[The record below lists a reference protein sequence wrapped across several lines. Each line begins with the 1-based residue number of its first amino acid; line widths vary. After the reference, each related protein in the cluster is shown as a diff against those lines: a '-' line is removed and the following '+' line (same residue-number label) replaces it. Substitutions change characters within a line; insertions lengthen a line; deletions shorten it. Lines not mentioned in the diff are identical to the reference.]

1 MVSSRPFQSLE
12 SLSLADRVLFNQF
25 SRGPSEVVPY
35 HVVHHAFEAIAAAHP
50 DVTAV
55 RHYDGTTITYREL
68 NRRANIL
75 ANELRT
81 THGLRKGDRVVL
93 VYSRCIEMVVFI
105 FAVLKAGGQYVPLDG
120 GIIPEDTLGYDIADS
135 QAPVVLCLPRFREKV
150 LRSVPEDRRDVVRVV
165 DLDENSW
172 IWKHGNAGHPGV
184 IVKPEDGAYVIY
196 TSGTTGRPKGV
207 DVRHEGVT
215 NTLLAEPSKLGIRVG
230 KNVAQQLNVGFDMCA
245 WEILGTM
252 MNGGTLHIR
261 GSGNDLW
268 KDCLQ
273 RVDTVIATPSV
284 VLKHMARREEFPN
297 VRTIAVG
304 GEPCPFALAE
314 KWAPH
319 IKFWNVCG
327 PTEISILNTA
337 HLHRPGAVLS
347 IGKPNPNTNV
357 YVLDDDENPVPI
369 GQPGTMWAGG
379 PGVSRGYLNLP
390 ELTAQ
395 RYKIDK
401 FTQDGRMMFN
411 TGDLARWLEDGSL
424 EPLGRKDDQ
433 VKISGFRVELDG
445 VSRAIE
451 RHPAVTKGCALKID
465 EKLWGFY
472 SAASPVDEAEL
483 KVIVGEGQPFY
494 AVPTVWKYLP
504 VIELTANGKV
514 DKRVLRDIAGGAAP
528 APAPAA
534 LPSGPG
540 SFSVPRPPPIAVG
553 LPTPPKSSGG
563 SSVSTEV
570 ASPTKSEGGLTLV
583 DSRNF
588 TLVHSRSTSDPDME
602 KSGAFGSEIEHEDD
616 EPEKQVDHE
625 LPSKN
630 GFHGWRWI
638 RHRGLNAYR
647 KLFGVIFVANLAV
660 FALLL
665 WNARDAGFSLPLN
678 HLATAVSA
686 NLLGAVLLRQDY
698 VVNFLFWACSRVP
711 TSFPLAI
718 RRHFARVYHN
728 GGVHSGCA
736 VSATVWW
743 VIFTGAATG
752 NFLASETIYPVSIV
766 TLTLTYLIL
775 LLLLGILVMAYP
787 TIRAKMHDQF
797 EWTHRF
803 AGWSALALVWAHV
816 IATAAGSATP
826 QEPLGITLAKTP
838 ALYLVAATTISIALP
853 WMRLRRVKVVP
864 EPLSKHAVRLH
875 FDFTTPGPCTSRGVR
890 ITDRPM
896 VEWHAFAAIP
906 EPDGPGFSIVVSKA
920 GDWTKKIIENPPTSI
935 WTRGTPA
942 SGVLAV
948 APLFKKMVLVATGS
962 GIGPCLP
969 VLMERRVPAR
979 VVWSTKN
986 PLKTY
991 GQGIMDTILKAD
1003 PEALIWDTDKLGRP
1017 NLVQLAYNVY
1027 KESGAECVAII
1038 SNGPTTNK
1046 FVYQMESRGIPAF
1059 GPIWDS

>member
-12 SLSLADRVLFNQF
+12 NLSLADRVLFNQF
-25 SRGPSEVVPY
+25 SRGPSGSVPY
-35 HVVHHAFEAIAAAHP
+35 HVVHHAFESIAAAHP

-55 RHYDGTTITYREL
+55 RHYDGTSITYREL
-68 NRRANIL
+68 NRRANVL
-75 ANELRT
+75 ANELRGT
-81 THGLRKGDRVVL
+81 YGVRKGDRVVL

-105 FAVLKAGGQYVPLDG
+105 LAVLKAGGQYVPLDG

-135 QAPVVLCLPRFREKV
+135 NAPVVLCLPKFREKV
-150 LRSVPEDRRDVVRVV
+150 LRSIPSDRRDLVRVV
-165 DLDENSW
+165 DLDGNDW
-172 IWKHGNAGHPGV
+172 LWKHGNAGHPGV
-184 IVKPEDGAYVIY
+184 VVKPEDGAYVIY

-215 NTLLAEPSKLGIRVG
+215 NTLLLEPSKLGIRVG

-245 WEILGTM
+245 WEILGTV

-268 KDCLQ
+268 TDCLR

-284 VLKHMARREEFPN
+284 VLKHMSRPEDFPN

-304 GEPCPFALAE
+304 GEPCPLALAE
-314 KWAPH
+314 QWAPYV
-319 IKFWNVCG
+319 KFWNVCG

-337 HLHRPGAVLS
+337 HLHRPGKTLS

-357 YVLDDDENPVPI
+357 YVLDENENPVPI
-369 GQPGTMWAGG
+369 GEPGVMWAGG

-395 RYKIDK
+395 RYKLDK
-401 FTQDGRMMFN
+401 FTKDGRMMFN

-451 RHPAVTKGCALKID
+451 KCPGVVKGCALKID
-465 EKLWGFY
+465 DRLWGFY
-472 SAASPVDEAEL
+472 SAPAPIEESRL
-483 KVIVGEGQPFY
+483 KAVVGEGQPFY
-494 AVPTVWKYLP
+494 AVPTIWRYLP
-504 VIELTANGKV
+504 AIELTPNGKV
-514 DKRVLRDIAGGAAP
+514 DKRALHDIAGGAAK
-528 APAPAA
+528 A
-534 LPSGPG
+534 
-540 SFSVPRPPPIAVG
+540 PPPLPLAPIATG
-553 LPTPPKSSGG
+553 MSTPETTSSA
-563 SSVSTEV
+563 SSVMTAV
-570 ASPTKSEGGLTLV
+570 SPTTSEGGLTLV
-583 DSRNF
+583 DSRTF
-588 TLVHSRSTSDPDME
+588 TVIDPRRDLDLE
-602 KSGAFGSEIEHEDD
+602 KTAAFVAEEV
-616 EPEKQVDHE
+616 EKQEEGDDYE

-630 GFHGWRWI
+630 GFYGWRWI

-647 KLFGVIFVANLAV
+647 KLFGVIFLSNLAV

-665 WNARDAGFSLPLN
+665 WDSRNTNFSLPLN
-678 HLATAVSA
+678 HLATAVAA
-686 NLLGAVLLRQDY
+686 NLLGAVLLRQEY
-698 VVNFLFWACSRVP
+698 VVNFIFWVCSSVP
-711 TSFPLAI
+711 TSVPLSI

-752 NFLASETIYPVSIV
+752 NFLAPRSLYSVNLV
-766 TLTLTYLIL
+766 TLVLTYLIL
-775 LLLLGILVMAYP
+775 LLLLMILVMAYP
-787 TIRAKMHDQF
+787 SIRAKMHDQF

-803 AGWSALALVWAHV
+803 AGWTALALVWAHV
-816 IATAAGSATP
+816 IATAASVSS
-826 QEPLGITLAKTP
+826 EPLGPALAKTP
-838 ALYLVAATTISIALP
+838 ALYLVAATTLSIALP

-875 FDFTTPGPCTSRGVR
+875 FDFCTPPPCTSRGVR

-906 EPDGPGFSIVVSKA
+906 EPSGKGFSIVVSKA
-920 GDWTKKIIENPPTSI
+920 GDWTKRIIENPPTSI

-991 GQGIMDTILKAD
+991 GQGVMDTILAAD
-1003 PEALIWDTDKLGRP
+1003 PDALIWDTDQMGRP

-1038 SNGPTTNK
+1038 SNGPTVNK

>member
-1 MVSSRPFQSLE
+1 MVSSRSFHSLE

-25 SRGPSEVVPY
+25 SRGPSDVIPY
-35 HVVHHAFEAIAAAHP
+35 HVVHHAFESIAAAHP

-75 ANELRT
+75 ANELRG

-105 FAVLKAGGQYVPLDG
+105 LAVLKAGGQYVPLDG

-135 QAPVVLCLPRFREKV
+135 GAPVVLCLPKFREKV
-150 LRSVPEDRRDVVRVV
+150 LRSIPDDRQDVVRVV
-165 DLDENSW
+165 DLDANSW
-172 IWKHGNAGHPGV
+172 LWKHGNAGHPGV

-268 KDCLQ
+268 TDCLQ

-284 VLKHMARREEFPN
+284 VLKHMPNREDFPN
-297 VRTIAVG
+297 IRTIAVG
-304 GEPCPFALAE
+304 GEPCPLALAE
-314 KWAPH
+314 QWAPY

-337 HLHRPGAVLS
+337 HLHKPGKTLS

-357 YVLDDDENPVPI
+357 YVLDENENPVPI
-369 GQPGTMWAGG
+369 GQPGVMWAGG

-390 ELTAQ
+390 ELTSQ
-395 RYKIDK
+395 RYKLDK

-451 RHPAVTKGCALKID
+451 KHSAVTKGCALKIED
-465 EKLWGFY
+465 RLWGFY
-472 SAASPVDEAEL
+472 SAAAPIDEAEL
-483 KVIVGEGQPFY
+483 KTIVGEGQPFY

-504 VIELTANGKV
+504 VIELTPNGKV
-514 DKRVLRDIAGGAAP
+514 DKRVLRDIAGGAT
-528 APAPAA
+528 
-534 LPSGPG
+534 PSP
-540 SFSVPRPPPIAVG
+540 PLPPISTSMS
-553 LPTPPKSSGG
+553 TPQTG
-563 SSVSTEV
+563 SSASSIRTEV
-570 ASPTKSEGGLTLV
+570 ASPTKSESGCTLV

-588 TLVHSRSTSDPDME
+588 TVVPSRGSDPDLE
-602 KSGAFGSEIEHEDD
+602 KTAAFVEEEA
-616 EPEKQVDHE
+616 EKQEDYE

-647 KLFGVIFVANLAV
+647 KLFGVIFLANLATFV
-660 FALLL
+660 FLL
-665 WNARDAGFSLPLN
+665 WDARENNFSLPLN
-678 HLATAVSA
+678 HLATAVAA

-698 VVNFLFWACSRVP
+698 VVNFIFWLCSRVP
-711 TSFPLAI
+711 TSVPLSI

-752 NFLASETIYPVSIV
+752 NFLASNPLHSVSLI
-766 TLTLTYLIL
+766 TLVLTYLIL
-775 LLLLGILVMAYP
+775 LLLLAILVMAYP
-787 TIRAKMHDQF
+787 SIRGKMHDQF

-816 IATAAGSATP
+816 VATAASSASPTA
-826 QEPLGITLAKTP
+826 PLGATLAKTP
-838 ALYLVAATTISIALP
+838 ALYLVALTTLSIALP

-920 GDWTKKIIENPPTSI
+920 GDWTKRIIENPPTSI

-1003 PEALIWDTDKLGRP
+1003 PDALIWDTDQLGRP

>member
-35 HVVHHAFEAIAAAHP
+35 HVVHHAFESIAAAHP

-184 IVKPEDGAYVIY
+184 VVKPEDGAYVIY

-230 KNVAQQLNVGFDMCA
+230 KNVAQQLN
-245 WEILGTM
+245 
-252 MNGGTLHIR
+252 
-261 GSGNDLW
+261 
-268 KDCLQ
+268 
-273 RVDTVIATPSV
+273 
-284 VLKHMARREEFPN
+284 
-297 VRTIAVG
+297 
-304 GEPCPFALAE
+304 
-314 KWAPH
+314 
-319 IKFWNVCG
+319 
-327 PTEISILNTA
+327 
-337 HLHRPGAVLS
+337 
-347 IGKPNPNTNV
+347 
-357 YVLDDDENPVPI
+357 
-369 GQPGTMWAGG
+369 
-379 PGVSRGYLNLP
+379 
-390 ELTAQ
+390 

-472 SAASPVDEAEL
+472 SAAAPVDEAEL
-483 KVIVGEGQPFY
+483 KLIVGEGQPFY

-528 APAPAA
+528 AA
-534 LPSGPG
+534 LPTGPG

-563 SSVSTEV
+563 SSVGTEI

-602 KSGAFGSEIEHEDD
+602 KSGAFGAAEIEHEDD

-665 WNARDAGFSLPLN
+665 WNARDVGFSLPLN

-1003 PEALIWDTDKLGRP
+1003 PDALIWDTDKLGRP

>member
-1 MVSSRPFQSLE
+1 MVSSRSFHSLE

-25 SRGPSEVVPY
+25 SRGPSDSIPY
-35 HVVHHAFEAIAAAHP
+35 QVIHHAFESIAAAHP
-50 DVTAV
+50 DATAV

-68 NRRANIL
+68 NRRANVL
-75 ANELRT
+75 ANELRGSY
-81 THGLRKGDRVVL
+81 GLQKGDRVVL

-135 QAPVVLCLPRFREKV
+135 NAPVVLCLPKFREKV
-150 LRSVPEDRRDVVRVV
+150 LRSLPSDRRDLVRVV
-165 DLDENSW
+165 DLDAHSW
-172 IWKHGNAGHPGV
+172 LWKNGNAGHPGV

-268 KDCLQ
+268 TDCLQ

-284 VLKHMARREEFPN
+284 VLKHMARREDFPN
-297 VRTIAVG
+297 IKTIAVG
-304 GEPCPFALAE
+304 GEPCPLALAE
-314 KWAPH
+314 QWAPYV
-319 IKFWNVCG
+319 KFWNVCG

-337 HLHRPGAVLS
+337 HLHKPGKTLS

-369 GQPGTMWAGG
+369 GEPGVMWAGG

-395 RYKIDK
+395 RYKPDK
-401 FTQDGRMMFN
+401 FTKDGRMMFN

-451 RHPAVTKGCALKID
+451 TCPGVVKGCALKIED
-465 EKLWGFY
+465 RLWGFY
-472 SAASPVDEAEL
+472 SAPSPVDETQL
-483 KVIVGEGQPFY
+483 KAVVGEGQPFY
-494 AVPTVWKYLP
+494 AVPTVWMYLP
-504 VIELTANGKV
+504 VIELTPNGKV
-514 DKRVLRDIAGGAAP
+514 DKRALRDIA
-528 APAPAA
+528 
-534 LPSGPG
+534 LSGDA
-540 SFSVPRPPPIAVG
+540 SQSLPRPPQPPLPPIATG
-553 LPTPPKSSGG
+553 MSTPEQSSSA
-563 SSVSTEV
+563 SSVKTAV
-570 ASPTKSEGGLTLV
+570 SPTSEGGFTLV
-583 DSRNF
+583 DSQR
-588 TLVHSRSTSDPDME
+588 TLDLE
-602 KSGAFGSEIEHEDD
+602 KTAAFVEEEAERQQQQD
-616 EPEKQVDHE
+616 EGVGEDHE
-625 LPSKN
+625 LPSKK

-647 KLFGVIFVANLAV
+647 KLFGVIFLSNLAV

-665 WNARDAGFSLPLN
+665 WDSRHSSFSLPLD
-678 HLATAVSA
+678 HLATAVAA

-698 VVNFLFWACSRVP
+698 VVNFIFWLCSRVP
-711 TSFPLAI
+711 TSAPLFI
-718 RRHFARVYHN
+718 RRHLARVYHN

-752 NFLASETIYPVSIV
+752 NFLAARPAYPVSLA
-766 TLTLTYLIL
+766 TLVLTYLVL
-775 LLLLGILVMAYP
+775 LLLLMILVMAYP
-787 TIRAKMHDQF
+787 SIRAKMHDQF

-816 IATAAGSATP
+816 IATAASSSASSASSASSTASP
-826 QEPLGITLAKTP
+826 EPLGLVLAKTP
-838 ALYLVAATTISIALP
+838 ALYLVALTTLSIALP

-875 FDFTTPGPCTSRGVR
+875 FDFCTPGPCTSRGVR

-906 EPDGPGFSIVVSKA
+906 EPSGKGFSIVVSKA
-920 GDWTKKIIENPPTSI
+920 GDWTKRIIENPPTSI

-991 GQGIMDTILKAD
+991 GQAVMDTILAAD
-1003 PEALIWDTDKLGRP
+1003 PDALIWDTDQMGRP

-1027 KESGAECVAII
+1027 RESGAECVAII

>member
-35 HVVHHAFEAIAAAHP
+35 HVVHHAFESIAAAHP

-165 DLDENSW
+165 DLDDNSW

-184 IVKPEDGAYVIY
+184 IVKPDDGAYVIY

-230 KNVAQQLNVGFDMCA
+230 KNVAQQLN
-245 WEILGTM
+245 
-252 MNGGTLHIR
+252 
-261 GSGNDLW
+261 
-268 KDCLQ
+268 
-273 RVDTVIATPSV
+273 
-284 VLKHMARREEFPN
+284 
-297 VRTIAVG
+297 
-304 GEPCPFALAE
+304 
-314 KWAPH
+314 
-319 IKFWNVCG
+319 
-327 PTEISILNTA
+327 
-337 HLHRPGAVLS
+337 
-347 IGKPNPNTNV
+347 
-357 YVLDDDENPVPI
+357 
-369 GQPGTMWAGG
+369 
-379 PGVSRGYLNLP
+379 
-390 ELTAQ
+390 

-451 RHPAVTKGCALKID
+451 RHPAVIKGCALKID

-472 SAASPVDEAEL
+472 SAAAPVDEAEL

-563 SSVSTEV
+563 SSVSTEI

-665 WNARDAGFSLPLN
+665 WNARDVGFSLPLN